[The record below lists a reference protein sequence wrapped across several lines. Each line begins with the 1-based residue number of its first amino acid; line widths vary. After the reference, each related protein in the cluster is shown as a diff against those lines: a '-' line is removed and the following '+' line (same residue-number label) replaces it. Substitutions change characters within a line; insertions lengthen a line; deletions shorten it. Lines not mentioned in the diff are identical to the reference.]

1 MTDPADLV
9 LVDGEVHTLTEPD
22 ETHEAVAIRDGR
34 IVRIGPTTE
43 IDHLLGVETEVVDC
57 DGKTVIPGFVDA
69 HTHMESSGRYLVHAD
84 LSEAATLDDAI
95 DALSAQAD
103 ADREWIL
110 GFGYDESEWPERRYP
125 TREDLDAVSED
136 RPVAAMRVDMHTAS
150 LNSVAIE
157 RLVDEMPA
165 DDVRT
170 EGGKPTGIVVEDA
183 TEAVWNDMD
192 EGYDATRETVTAA
205 IDHAISLGITCVHDK
220 VRHSFAPR
228 VYRDLELEGNLDC
241 RVRIDYWSDH
251 FESVTDVGLATNAG
265 SEMVQTG
272 AIKSFT
278 DGSIGAQTA
287 KLAEPFVDVVEA
299 GSAVDATADETADD
313 GAVEV
318 AEDEPV
324 ADEGEPVA
332 DEGEPVADEG
342 EPVADEGK
350 PVADGGSTDGAS
362 TDHAVDPRGQW
373 VVEPDELRTIAREAV
388 DRGYQLTV
396 HAIGDVAIDET
407 VAVLADVQGSPADR
421 HRIEHLELATDEAIE
436 RMAEA
441 GLIAS
446 MQPNFHQWAQPGGLY
461 DQRLGEERRKR
472 SNRLRDVLDAG
483 VPLAFG
489 SDSMPIGPLHGV
501 HHAVNAP
508 EESQRLTV
516 TEAVRAYTHGAA
528 YAGFDDDRL
537 GTIEVGKC
545 ADLVIL
551 EESPWAAS
559 DRIDEIAVASTIVD
573 GRVVYEG

>member
-9 LVDGEVHTLTEPD
+9 LRDGAVHTLTEPD
-22 ETHEAVAIRDGR
+22 ETYEAVAIRDGR
-34 IVRIGPTTE
+34 ILRVGPTTE
-43 IDHLLGVETEVVDC
+43 IDHLRGVETAVVDC
-57 DGKTVIPGFVDA
+57 AGKTVIPGFVDA

-84 LSEAATLDDAI
+84 LSEAASLDDAV
-95 DALSAQAD
+95 ATLSAQAET
-103 ADREWIL
+103 DREWIL

-125 TREDLDAVSED
+125 NREDLDAVSED

-150 LNSVAIE
+150 LNSVAID
-157 RLVDEMPA
+157 RLVNEMPA

-170 EGGKPTGIVVEDA
+170 EGGAPTGVVVEDA

-192 EGYDATRETVTAA
+192 EGYDATREIVTAA

-220 VRHSFAPR
+220 VRHSLAPR
-228 VYRDLELEGNLDC
+228 VYRDLELEGALDC
-241 RVRIDYWSDH
+241 RIRLDYWSDH
-251 FESVTDVGLATNAG
+251 MASVTDVGLATNAG

-287 KLAEPFVDVVEA
+287 KLSEPFVDLEA
-299 GSAVDATADETADD
+299 EGSVADD
-313 GAVEV
+313 GAADDGEVEGGAIEEGAV
-318 AEDEPV
+318 
-324 ADEGEPVA
+324 EGE
-332 DEGEPVADEG
+332 EGDV
-342 EPVADEGK
+342 
-350 PVADGGSTDGAS
+350 VADGGSTS
-362 TDHAVDPRGQW
+362 EVSSDHTVDPRGQW
-373 VVEPDELRTIAREAV
+373 VVEPDELREIARAAV
-388 DRGYQLTV
+388 DRDYQLTV

-407 VAVLADVQGSPADR
+407 VAVLADVQRSPADR
-421 HRIEHLELATDEAIE
+421 HRIEHVELATDAAIE

-461 DQRLGEERRKR
+461 DQRLGESRRKR

-489 SDSMPIGPLHGV
+489 SDSMPIGPLLGV

-508 EESQRLTV
+508 EPGQRLTV
-516 TEAVRAYTHGAA
+516 TEALRAYTHGAA
-528 YAGFDDDRL
+528 YAGFDEDRM

-551 EESPWAAS
+551 EDSPWEAA
-559 DRIDEIAVASTIVD
+559 DRIDEIAVAATIVD
-573 GRVVYEG
+573 GSVVYEG